1 MNTIE
6 NRTATPVPLPSSA
19 TEAGNIE
26 RARAVAEVQAMVL
39 VAQQCPRNV
48 AAAIARMEE
57 SCAQPALAEKA
68 FYSYN
73 RAGGSISGPTVH
85 LMRELARVFG
95 NVTYGISE
103 LRRDDVRRESEVQA
117 WAWDLETNT
126 RAVQNFIVP
135 HKRDKR
141 GGATDLTEL
150 RDIYEA
156 TANNGARRLRE
167 AIKSVLPSWFV
178 DRAEEA
184 CRATLAGGKG
194 DKPLA
199 ERIAGAVKAYQN
211 DLGITEDQM
220 EQRVGKPSTKW
231 TVHDVT
237 QLIVTYKAIQKNELD
252 AEEAFPPV
260 RVTAAELTAAPEK
273 EATDA
278 SS

>member
-6 NRTATPVPLPSSA
+6 NRTATPVPLASGA
-19 TEAGNIE
+19 TEAAGIE

-57 SCAQPALAEKA
+57 SCAQMALAEKA
-68 FYSYN
+68 FYSFS
-73 RAGGSISGPTVH
+73 RGGGNVSGPTVN
-85 LMRELARVFG
+85 LMKELARVFG

-103 LRRDDVRRESEVQA
+103 LRRDDKRRESEVQA

-141 GGATDLTEL
+141 GGAVDLTDL

-156 TANNGARRLRE
+156 TANAGARRLRE
-167 AIKSVLPSWFV
+167 AIKSVLPAWFV
-178 DRAEEA
+178 ERAEEM
-184 CRATLAGGKG
+184 CRQTLEGGKG
-194 DKPLA
+194 DKPLP
-199 ERIAGAVKAYQN
+199 ERIAGAIKAFQN

-260 RVTAAELTAAPEK
+260 RVSVAELVAAPETK
-273 EATDA
+273 PEQADV
-278 SS
+278 